1 MAPAPVVHMKAIVYC
16 NYGLR
21 DLLRYD
27 EIDKADSWDEEI
39 VIKVRAA
46 SV

>member
-1 MAPAPVVHMKAIVYC
+1 MAPAPVVQMKAIVYC